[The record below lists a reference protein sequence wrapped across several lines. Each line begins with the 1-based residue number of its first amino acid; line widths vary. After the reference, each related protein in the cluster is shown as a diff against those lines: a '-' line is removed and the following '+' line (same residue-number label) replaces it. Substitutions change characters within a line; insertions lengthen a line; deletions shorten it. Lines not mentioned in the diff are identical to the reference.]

1 MRARLLA
8 EAIGTFGLVLVGPGA
23 VVVNDVSGGALGH
36 VGISMCF
43 GLVVMSMIYAFG
55 DVSGAHIN
63 PAVTTG
69 FWLSGRFPANRVAPY
84 IGAQLIGCLAAGGL
98 LHVMFPT
105 HATLGSTLPSGT
117 VLQSAIMEFVLTWLL
132 MLVILSVSTGAKEK
146 GVMAGAAIGAYVLL
160 AAMFGGPISGA
171 SMNPARSIGP
181 AVASE
186 TWSHLWLYLVVPT
199 AGALCAVPFCKWIN
213 PEGCCE
219 PDEC

>member
-8 EAIGTFGLVLVGPGA
+8 EAIGTFALVLVGPGA
-23 VVVNDVSGGALGH
+23 VAVNEVSGGALGH
-36 VGISMCF
+36 VGVSMCF

-69 FWLSGRFPANRVAPY
+69 FWLSGRFPGSMVTPY
-84 IGAQLIGCLAAGGL
+84 IGAQLIGCLAAGGFL
-98 LHVMFPT
+98 RVMFPT
-105 HATLGSTLPSGT
+105 HETLGSTLPSGT
-117 VLQSAIMEFVLTWLL
+117 VMQSGLMELVLTWLL

-181 AVASE
+181 AVASG

-199 AGALCAVPFCKWIN
+199 AGALLAVPFCKWIN